1 MTFLASLEGFVYDYL
16 AEIKALLAMVKGE
29 ARLAGL
35 SVLPLLLS
43 LVCLFVV
50 VITTWLSL
58 LVLMGYCFLWAT
70 GSLFLSLSSVF
81 ISNLLLL
88 LGLIISVK
96 FNFRQM
102 TFEKTRRY
110 FSHEGSKNED
120 LQKTGKG

>member
-1 MTFLASLEGFVYDYL
+1 
-16 AEIKALLAMVKGE
+16 MVKGE

-58 LVLMGYCFLWAT
+58 LVLMGYFFLWAT
-70 GSLFLSLSSVF
+70 GSLCLSLSSVF
-81 ISNLLLL
+81 ISNILLL

-96 FNFRQM
+96 FNLRQM

-110 FSHEGSKNED
+110 FSHEGSNHED
-120 LQKTGKG
+120 LQKTSEG